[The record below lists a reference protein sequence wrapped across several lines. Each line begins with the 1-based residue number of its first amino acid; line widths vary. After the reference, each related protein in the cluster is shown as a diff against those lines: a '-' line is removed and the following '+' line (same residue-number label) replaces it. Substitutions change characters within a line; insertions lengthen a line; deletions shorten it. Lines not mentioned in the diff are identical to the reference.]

1 MLQTIG
7 IEHRESSSVSTIA
20 KLVHLLTGTKLTSL
34 QNSAIY
40 KKYLLMPNYKQG
52 ESLIKDLKYIRNYFE
67 DAGLQDALVAIDL
80 EINRCIAQLPL
91 VQRKKW
97 Q

>member
-1 MLQTIG
+1 
-7 IEHRESSSVSTIA
+7 
-20 KLVHLLTGTKLTSL
+20 
-34 QNSAIY
+34 
-40 KKYLLMPNYKQG
+40 MPNYKQG